1 MSMPQ
6 RADGRRRRE
15 SLLDAAL
22 DSFAE
27 HGLLGVGI
35 EQIRRRAGASPS
47 SVYHH
52 FRDIG
57 DLTAALLLR
66 TFERVTD
73 HMYQRVTAASTAE
86 DTVRGLVDAYLEWAL
101 EHPNEARFMYQAM
114 ALELSGERYRELL
127 AAKALLQRPLF
138 ARLQALSQAGQLPP
152 WPPEHLHSM
161 LLGAAHDAC
170 RHYLSGAETDPAW
183 MRATLPGVAW
193 RSLQSG
199 ERHDG
204 TETVAPTNQDE
215 MVRPPDTPIHRS

>member
-1 MSMPQ
+1 MPQ

-27 HGLLGVGI
+27 DGLFGVGI

-66 TFERVTD
+66 TFERVTE
-73 HMYQRVTAASTAE
+73 HMQERVTGASTAE
-86 DTVRGLVDAYLEWAL
+86 ETVRTLVDSFLEWAL
-101 EHPNEARFMYQAM
+101 GHPDEARFMYQAM
-114 ALELSGERYRELL
+114 ALELGGEQHRELL
-127 AAKALLQRPLF
+127 EAKARLQEPIF
-138 ARLQALSQAGQLPP
+138 ARLRALSQAGELPS
-152 WPPEHLHSM
+152 WPPGHLHSM

-170 RHYLSGAETDPAW
+170 RHYLAGAEMDPAW

-199 ERHDG
+199 EQHGRLVNYESG
-204 TETVAPTNQDE
+204 
-215 MVRPPDTPIHRS
+215 